1 MNATNSASGT
11 QLDWLETNQAVLT
24 AHLERLRV
32 LLDNALGSEVKAATE
47 SGPVAERAESAI
59 ADLCA
64 VFGLSDFEKDLL
76 LLCAGVELDSRIAR
90 LCAQLNGDSGRP
102 IVNLQ
107 LACAVLPGSHWTSIL
122 PTAPLR
128 RWYLVEM
135 DAVRSGTTLVQAGMR
150 ISERVLHH
158 LTGIEYLD
166 ESLRPLLREC
176 RVPAALL
183 PSHDAIAERVT
194 ARLVDSR
201 PKILMLTG
209 GDARVRRDLA
219 AAVCARLGAR
229 LYSIN
234 GGDTLSDANE
244 RDLLARLWE
253 REAKLAPVVL
263 LIECESAGHQT
274 ALSLAEAVAT
284 DVILSTRESRFRSA
298 DSRKMVVRIELPATA
313 CIERRDWWARS
324 LGDGA
329 SELNGNMETLAAQ
342 FDLSPGDIDAAIAS
356 ADDLGSESLWQAC
369 RVQARVSVD
378 ELAQRIEAGTTW
390 EDIVLPPAQVATLRQ
405 INAHMRQR
413 LKVYE
418 KWGFGSPG
426 ARGLGISA
434 LFAGPSGTGKTMAAE
449 VLANELK
456 LDLFRID
463 LSQVVSKYIGETEKN
478 LRRVFDAAEHGGVIL
493 LFDEADALFGK
504 RSEVKDSHD
513 RYANIE
519 ISYLLQQMEAYRGLA
534 ILTTNQRSALDTAFL
549 RRLRFIVEFPFPDAA
564 MRAEIWRRVF
574 PQATPTEKLDP
585 TRLARL
591 SLPGGN
597 IRNIALN
604 AAFLAADADEAVSMS
619 HILHAARGEYA
630 KLEKPLTEAETSDW
644 MV

>member
-1 MNATNSASGT
+1 MNSINSTGTT
-11 QLDWLETNQAVLT
+11 QLDWLERNQAILA

-32 LLDNALGSEVKAATE
+32 LLENALWTEPSSAAETE
-47 SGPVAERAESAI
+47 PVTDGGESAV
-59 ADLCA
+59 ADVCA
-64 VFGLSDFEKDLL
+64 IFGLSDFERDLL

-90 LCAQLNGDSGRP
+90 LCAQLSGDSGRP
-102 IVNLQ
+102 VVNLQ
-107 LACAVLPGSHWTSIL
+107 LACGVLSNSHWTAIL

-135 DAVRSGTTLVQAGMR
+135 DAGRSGTTLVQTGMR

-176 RVPAALL
+176 NVPAALM
-183 PSHDAIAERVT
+183 PSHEALGERVA
-194 ARLVDSR
+194 ARLIDSR
-201 PKILMLTG
+201 PKIVMITG
-209 GDARVRRDLA
+209 GDSRVRRDLA
-219 AAVCARLGAR
+219 AAACARLGAR

-234 GGDTLSDANE
+234 GADTLSDAND

-263 LIECESAGHQT
+263 MIECDSASHQT
-274 ALSLAEAVAT
+274 ALSLADAIAT
-284 DVILSTRESRFRSA
+284 DVILSTREARFQSA
-298 DSRKMVVRIELPATA
+298 DSRKTVARIELPGTA

-324 LGDGA
+324 LGERARD
-329 SELNGNMETLAAQ
+329 LNGNMETLAAQ
-342 FDLSPGDIDAAIAS
+342 FDLGPGDIEAAIAS
-356 ADDLGSESLWQAC
+356 ADNLRPESLWQAC
-369 RVQARVSVD
+369 RVQARVAVD
-378 ELAQRIEAGTTW
+378 ELAQRIEADTTW
-390 EDIVLPPAQVATLRQ
+390 DHIVLPPAQIATLRQ

-418 KWGFGSPG
+418 QWGFGSPG

-478 LRRVFDAAEHGGVIL
+478 LRRVFDAAERGGVIL

-549 RRLRFIVEFPFPDAA
+549 RRLRFIVEFPFPDSA

-619 HILHAARGEYA
+619 HILHAARSEYA

-644 MV
+644 GV